1 MSSLSIFCGA
11 NSGNRP
17 EYKAAALTF
26 VEAMVDADIT
36 LVYGGGNIGLM
47 GDIAN
52 HALSLGGRVIGVMPQ
67 KIVDLELVHT
77 DLTELHVVDSMSE
90 RKQKLGNIS
99 DGCIALPG
107 GTGTLDE
114 LMEEIVLVQTGFH
127 NKPVGLLNTLNY
139 YGHLMSFFK
148 HGVEEGYI
156 NWPLDDILTV
166 ENDPECLLQVMQQK
180 IQQP

>member
-17 EYKAAALTF
+17 EYKTAALNF

-47 GDIAN
+47 GAIAN
-52 HALSLGGRVIGVMPQ
+52 HALSLGGKVIGVMPQ
-67 KIVDLELVHT
+67 RIVDLELVHSG
-77 DLTELHVVDSMSE
+77 LTELHIVDSMGE
-90 RKQKLGNIS
+90 RKQRLGELS

-127 NKPVGLLNTLNY
+127 DKPVGLLNTLNY
-139 YGHLMSFFK
+139 YGHLLSFFR
-148 HGVEEGYI
+148 HGAAEGYI
-156 NWPLDDILTV
+156 SWPLDDILTIA
-166 ENDPECLLQVMQQK
+166 NDPETLLLAMQQK
-180 IQQP
+180 MSQD